1 MGSTLSRESY
11 FRSIKSIRMYQELYE
26 YLILN
31 KQLNV
36 PGFGTFLLER
46 KPAGTDVVHRQ
57 ISPPVYTISL
67 LQNQGSPTKKFFYW
81 LAERLKIHYHEA
93 IVRFNGFTYE
103 LKNQVLTGQTITW
116 DHVGTLS
123 RTISGEIR
131 FDSSLTGYN
140 FDPPVSAARIIRE
153 KAIHTVRAIAALRMN
168 SRIIEENAV
177 ASGFELL
184 ANNEFFVGAP
194 VGIVHAG
201 GLVITAIP
209 RNQNLSR
216 FVLLPPIRGR

>member
-1 MGSTLSRESY
+1 
-11 FRSIKSIRMYQELYE
+11 MYQELYE

-103 LKNQVLTGQTITW
+103 LKNQVLTGQTIKW

-123 RTISGEIR
+123 RTIAGEIR

-153 KAIHTVRAIAALRMN
+153 KAIHTVRVGEEEKTSVEMSEWLHPEEERKTFWWAPALIAA
-168 SRIIEENAV
+168 IILV
-177 ASGFELL
+177 L
-184 ANNEFFVGAP
+184 V
-194 VGIVHAG
+194 VGIYFSQKGIHPSSTG
-201 GLVITAIP
+201 
-209 RNQNLSR
+209 NQQKLTPLKTSGAYNI
-216 FVLLPPIRGR
+216 VK